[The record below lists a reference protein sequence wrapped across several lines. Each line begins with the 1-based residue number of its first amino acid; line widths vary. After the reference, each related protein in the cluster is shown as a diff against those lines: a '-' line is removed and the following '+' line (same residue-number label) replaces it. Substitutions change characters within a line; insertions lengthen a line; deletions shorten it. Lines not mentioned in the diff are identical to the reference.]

1 MASAMERRQYGR
13 VHLLAHGRN
22 KTCAVEFSGQ
32 RTRAE
37 LIDISA
43 GGARVRCSPPLP
55 GSDVR
60 EVVICVQGVNDNGLL
75 QHLQGE
81 VRWREGAEYGIQFAY
96 PLEVG
101 VRTLQDLVS

>member
-1 MASAMERRQYGR
+1 MGSGIERRQYGR

-22 KTCAVEFSGQ
+22 KTCTVEFAGQ
-32 RTRAE
+32 KTRAE

-55 GSDVR
+55 GEDVHK
-60 EVVICVQGVNDNGLL
+60 VLFSVQAVSDNGLL
-75 QHLQGE
+75 QRLQSE
-81 VRWREGAEYGIQFAY
+81 VRWREGAEYGLQFAC